1 MGNGKII
8 SYRKQGELLK
18 IIVAEC
24 VNDTILIVVECVN
37 EKILTLAE
45 CVNEKITSRVWK
57 DIHHSSM

>member
-1 MGNGKII
+1 MGNGKIF

-24 VNDTILIVVECVN
+24 VN
-37 EKILTLAE
+37 EKILTLAD
-45 CVNEKITSRVWK
+45 CVNEKITSSVWK